1 MRARPRASRAGGR
14 FHAPRRSLR
23 SRPFM
28 RSGIA
33 TDGTIARRLGGQSR
47 RRPCRTRRHAA
58 RTASAAVRSCSQ
70 ETATDGTVA
79 RAGSRGTR
87 PRPPLS
93 RAALA
98 SENGRMEAK
107 LLSTHGQDVDLPGST
122 GLRRF
127 RLWDQGTHG
136 GTGFGGTTSDH
147 AKLNHVPH
155 SRAPRRRRLPRSHA
169 AQAASARSS
178 RQPHEAKTRRR
189 LMQNALGCRWP
200 QHEGLGSGDARTAGA
215 IVVDDDRRSPN
226 ARSACVWLAAPR
238 SAARTRC
245 SRASPAE
252 FTC

>member
-1 MRARPRASRAGGR
+1 MQLALPPQPSDHAVKRPPRTAPLRAQ
-14 FHAPRRSLR
+14 
-23 SRPFM
+23 
-28 RSGIA
+28 
-33 TDGTIARRLGGQSR
+33 ARGPVAR
-47 RRPCRTRRHAA
+47 RRPSW
-58 RTASAAVRSCSQ
+58 SALS
-70 ETATDGTVA
+70 
-79 RAGSRGTR
+79 GTR